1 MIQLNFIIK
10 KETKPLEK
18 FRQTKKSVC
27 RRRMTHA
34 IRQSTYT
41 RDFVGLGAAE
51 LDAQYLATAQTRAD
65 RRRRQN
71 NHVTFAWESSGDDS
85 DSDQAPPTRPAPV
98 PLAQEPGPTSAPAA
112 VDPPPAHHA
121 NSVPPAPPSVAAA
134 GSEGGHSVVAD
145 LLSRVWT
152 GRIFSAP
159 TAPLANHR
167 PAADVAAA
175 PAALV
180 YRRGVSAVAKE
191 PKHSAKPADR
201 PVRRSFHR
209 SLYAT
214 YLAPCQ
220 PFACYGAAAPTKRTF
235 NVRATRGV
243 SPHALVAGAQRGV
256 LTLPPPPAVRDC
268 VLSIGV
274 LTLE

>member
-1 MIQLNFIIK
+1 M
-10 KETKPLEK
+10 
-18 FRQTKKSVC
+18 
-27 RRRMTHA
+27 
-34 IRQSTYT
+34 
-41 RDFVGLGAAE
+41 
-51 LDAQYLATAQTRAD
+51 
-65 RRRRQN
+65 
-71 NHVTFAWESSGDDS
+71 
-85 DSDQAPPTRPAPV
+85 
-98 PLAQEPGPTSAPAA
+98 
-112 VDPPPAHHA
+112 
-121 NSVPPAPPSVAAA
+121 
-134 GSEGGHSVVAD
+134 VAD

-167 PAADVAAA
+167 PAADAAAA

-191 PKHSAKPADR
+191 PKHPAKAADR
-201 PVRRSFHR
+201 PVRRPSDC
-209 SLYAT
+209 SLHAT
-214 YLAPCQ
+214 YLKPHQ

-268 VLSIGV
+268 VQSIAV
-274 LTLE
+274 LTLV